1 MVQLE
6 KLLSN
11 VDLLCLL
18 NDLADGLLDC
28 LWVGRAEENVL
39 HLVRD
44 LLDVLSVNFTDG
56 IDFLFFGEEEVGFV
70 DNNALE
76 SG

>member
-1 MVQLE
+1 MIQLK

-11 VDLLCLL
+11 VDLLCLF
-18 NDLADGLLDC
+18 NDLADSLLDC

-39 HLVRD
+39 NLVRY
-44 LLDVLSVNFTDG
+44 LFDVLSVNFMDG
-56 IDFLFFGEEEVGFV
+56 IDFLFFGEEEVSFI
-70 DNNALE
+70 DDDALE